1 MILSHFHSCLQA
13 LWSLSTALRQEWALN
28 CLITGPVR
36 ICCLGNRMDMNDH
49 ESCESWM
56 YFICH
61 RELGWRAIPGAGR
74 WSIVRFATGISACT
88 FLFTRRLLQQF
99 CIELCR
105 GRWCCSLKMNVRGK
119 KDEKSL
125 RYWIYIYICTI
136 YDKDEQIEMMILI
149 RMMTMM
155 TIIMIYIYVGM
166 TKLLSWW

>member
-61 RELGWRAIPGAGR
+61 RELGLKGYSRCRQVIHCPFCDRNLCVHVFYSPGDCYSSSASSCAEAGDVAVWKWMYGGR
-74 WSIVRFATGISACT
+74 KMKKACGT
-88 FLFTRRLLQQF
+88 
-99 CIELCR
+99 
-105 GRWCCSLKMNVRGK
+105 
-119 KDEKSL
+119 
-125 RYWIYIYICTI
+125 CTI